1 MNFVA
6 NPDAFDEMLGP
17 DRLMGHSNLLE
28 NLNVLMEKAFAANRG
43 PTTKW
48 FKSQLMEF
56 LVKTVATGFR
66 NSVLAALGV
75 IGMLID
81 RCDFESYMS
90 FMNQEDSMCSG
101 KALIDIILQRMDKET
116 HTDVLKQMVFLLDSM
131 FFYEKSGHQYQSV
144 YRGRMAE
151 EQPECMP
158 AIEYTKMHPNVKNL
172 EDLDEH
178 QDPELQQ
185 KVIDLIQDFLV
196 HDV

>member
-17 DRLMGHSNLLE
+17 DHLMGHSNLLE
-28 NLNVLMEKAFAANRG
+28 NLNALMERAFTANRC
-43 PTTKW
+43 PTNQW
-48 FKSQLMEF
+48 FKSHLMEF

-66 NSVLAALGV
+66 NSVLAALVV

-81 RCDFESYMS
+81 RCDFDSYMS
-90 FMNQEDSMCSG
+90 FMEQEDSVCSG

-116 HTDVLKQMVFLLDSM
+116 HTDVLKQMVYLLGSM
-131 FFYEKSGHQYQSV
+131 FLYEKEGHRFKSF

-151 EQPECMP
+151 EEPQRMP
-158 AIEYTKMHPNVKNL
+158 AIEYTRLHHNVKNL
-172 EDLDEH
+172 EDLDDH